1 MLPHRK
7 FLSTAEQTDLDGPII
22 ALNKQLWHYYYH
34 CVLMFNLQIDK
45 LRPKAEEYRPRD
57 REEEC
62 EHWVPEGRDED
73 WVPEGRDEDWVPE
86 GRDDSSENSTH
97 FVEEEEEVFNI
108 PATLSFPPDK
118 VDQVL
123 DTIFFN
129 VSLAQLEFKISY

>member
-1 MLPHRK
+1 
-7 FLSTAEQTDLDGPII
+7 
-22 ALNKQLWHYYYH
+22 
-34 CVLMFNLQIDK
+34 MFNLQIDK

-62 EHWVPEGRDED
+62 EHWVPGGRDEDWVPEGRDEDWVPEGRDED

-97 FVEEEEEVFNI
+97 FVEEVEEVFNI

>member
-1 MLPHRK
+1 
-7 FLSTAEQTDLDGPII
+7 
-22 ALNKQLWHYYYH
+22 
-34 CVLMFNLQIDK
+34 MFNLQIDK

-62 EHWVPEGRDED
+62 EHWVPG
-73 WVPEGRDEDWVPE
+73 GRDEDWVPE

-129 VSLAQLEFKISY
+129 VSLAQL